1 MKQRKTLDVRQKKK
15 DKKSVM
21 QGKEWRCRCKRKLR
35 SCSGFSLGE
44 LLAATLILLLAS
56 QVLAQGMAFAVRSY
70 NKSLTYSHAKQ
81 LASTLTNTIETEL
94 RYTTSITT
102 VPTEVGEE
110 PSFTGKEE
118 LVSYFSPIYGKTKS
132 SFSALD
138 EAGHPVSDSGEIA
151 VYVTTAEKEEV
162 WQRLISTASYSSYG
176 LKASVA
182 PVLYD
187 SAKKMFSVSLRIYDK
202 EGNSLLVNQFD
213 VLPINQ
219 VAVNEGV

>member
-1 MKQRKTLDVRQKKK
+1 MKQRKTLDVGQE
-15 DKKSVM
+15 KKSAV
-21 QGKEWRCRCKRKLR
+21 QGKEWWCRCRRKLK
-35 SCSGFSLGE
+35 SSGGFSLRE

-102 VPTEVGEE
+102 VHIEGSGE
-110 PSFTGKEE
+110 PALSGSEE
-118 LVSYFSPIYGKTKS
+118 MTSYFSPTYGKTKS

-138 EAGHPVSDSGEIA
+138 EAGNPVSSGGSGEIA
-151 VYVTTAEKEEV
+151 VYVTTTEKKEV
-162 WQRLISTASYSSYG
+162 WQRLISSASYSSYG
-176 LKASVA
+176 LKASVD

-187 SAKKMFSVSLRIYDK
+187 AAKKMFSVSLRIYDK

-213 VLPINQ
+213 VLPVNR
-219 VAVNEGV
+219 VAVNGGA